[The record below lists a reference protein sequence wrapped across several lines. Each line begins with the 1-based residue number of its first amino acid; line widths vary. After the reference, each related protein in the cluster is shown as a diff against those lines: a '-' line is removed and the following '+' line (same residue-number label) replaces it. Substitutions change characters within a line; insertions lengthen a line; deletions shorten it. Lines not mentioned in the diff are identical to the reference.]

1 MQNDDL
7 KNNSPTDANNVLVAG
22 LSLIQAKDAAMIE
35 GKKIRHRFFMD
46 DEYIYY
52 KSGCWFTND
61 GYQIPDVCWLNPQ
74 EQGWWNDSWSVV
86 S

>member
-7 KNNSPTDANNVLVAG
+7 KNNTPTDANNVLAAG
-22 LSLIQAKDAAMIE
+22 LSLNQAKDAAMIE
-35 GKKIRHRFFMD
+35 GKKVRHRFFTD

-52 KSGCWFTND
+52 KNGCWFTED
-61 GYQIPDVCWLNPQ
+61 GYQIPDSYWLNAQ
-74 EQGWWNDSWSVV
+74 KAGWDDSWSVV